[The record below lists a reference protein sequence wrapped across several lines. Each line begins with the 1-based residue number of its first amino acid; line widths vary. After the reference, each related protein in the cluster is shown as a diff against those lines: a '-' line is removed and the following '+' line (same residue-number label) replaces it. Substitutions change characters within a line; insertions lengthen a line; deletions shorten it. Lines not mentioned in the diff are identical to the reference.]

1 MDIERIKRLSESK
14 IKADDSVKKVRNTLK
29 EYRIGRQDVQED
41 LSEAYKPIV
50 KTQEDV
56 KKTID
61 EKQNIIIDQLQKN
74 QKAISSGLQDL
85 ALVNTSPVES
95 PSKEL
100 TKLPLD
106 YKPEMMK
113 SQYKSN
119 IDKGF
124 TDEEMQKL
132 IGYELLAPSDVLQ
145 GSISGALNFDE
156 YNGKIGEMLKYL
168 GRQKGHL
175 STTKK
180 AKAKN
185 KEAIDEL
192 TKEIKLIQKYRDR
205 ILIIPEGKETI
216 GKGHLQ
222 PKRNAYKIQNGG
234 QYGNLVI
241 DVPKLIGQ
249 LRLLA
254 KKDGKPVIDK
264 LVDFD
269 TIDLLTKRFN
279 SNKRY
284 SDLSKMMFNELNRLS
299 EIPIHRSSKKFS
311 KLGSGVVYYND
322 ANDLMDRLQLLG
334 GSILAGNNAVKDEFS
349 HIAHKM
355 LQLGIIGKKKL
366 NDLLNVYVLSN

>member
-14 IKADDSVKKVRNTLK
+14 IKADDSVKKVRNKLK
-29 EYRIGRQDVQED
+29 EYRISRQDVQED
-41 LSEAYKPIV
+41 LSEVYKPIV
-50 KTQEDV
+50 KVQDDV

-61 EKQNIIIDQLQKN
+61 DKQDAVIKQLQKN
-74 QKAISSGLQDL
+74 QKEISSGLQDL
-85 ALVNTSPVES
+85 ALVNTLPVEL
-95 PSKEL
+95 PSKEP
-100 TKLPLD
+100 TKLQLD

-113 SQYKSN
+113 PQYKSN

-124 TDEEMQKL
+124 TGEEMQKL
-132 IGYELLAPSDVLQ
+132 IDYELLSPSDVLH
-145 GSISGALNFDE
+145 GSVSGDLNFYE
-156 YNGKIGEMLKYL
+156 YDGKIGEMLKDL
-168 GRQKGHL
+168 GRQKGQL

-192 TKEIKLIQKYRDR
+192 TKEIKLIQKYRER
-205 ILIIPEGKETI
+205 IRIIPEGKETL
-216 GKGHLQ
+216 GTGDLQ
-222 PKRNAYKIQNGG
+222 PKRNAYKVQNGG

-254 KKDGKPVIDK
+254 KKDGKTVIDK

-279 SNKRY
+279 SNKQY

-311 KLGSGVVYYND
+311 KLGAGVVYYND

-349 HIAHKM
+349 QIAHKM

-366 NDLLNVYVLSN
+366 NDLLNVYVL

>member
-41 LSEAYKPIV
+41 LKEAYKPIV
-50 KTQEDV
+50 KAQEDV

-61 EKQNIIIDQLQKN
+61 EKQNTIIDQLQKN

-85 ALVNTSPVES
+85 ALVNTLPVES
-95 PSKEL
+95 PSKEP

-113 SQYKSN
+113 PKYKSD

-124 TDEEMQKL
+124 SGEEIQKL
-132 IGYELLAPSDVLQ
+132 IGYELLAPSDVLH
-145 GSISGALNFDE
+145 GSVSGDLNFE
-156 YNGKIGEMLKYL
+156 EHNEKIGAILKDL

-185 KEAIDEL
+185 KEAIDKL
-192 TKEIKLIQKYRDR
+192 TKKIKLIQKYRNR
-205 ILIIPEGKETI
+205 IQIIPEGKETL
-216 GKGHLQ
+216 GTGYLQ
-222 PKRNAYKIQNGG
+222 PKRNAYKVQNGG

-254 KKDGKPVIDK
+254 KKDGKTVIDK

-311 KLGSGVVYYND
+311 KIGSGVIYYN
-322 ANDLMDRLQLLG
+322 NPSDLMDRLELLG
-334 GSILAGNNAVKDEFS
+334 GSILAGNNGVKDEFS
-349 HIAHKM
+349 QIAHKM

-366 NDLLNVYVLSN
+366 NDLLNVYVL

>member
-14 IKADDSVKKVRNTLK
+14 IKADYSVKKVRNTLK

-41 LSEAYKPIV
+41 LSEVYKPIV
-50 KTQEDV
+50 KAQEDV

-61 EKQNIIIDQLQKN
+61 EKQDAVIKQLQKN
-74 QKAISSGLQDL
+74 QKAISSGLEDL
-85 ALVNTSPVES
+85 ALVNTLPVES
-95 PSKEL
+95 HSKEP

-113 SQYKSN
+113 QKYKSD

-124 TDEEMQKL
+124 SAEEIQKL
-132 IGYELLAPSDVLQ
+132 IDYELLAPSDVLH
-145 GSISGALNFDE
+145 GSVTGDLDFDE
-156 YNGKIGEMLKYL
+156 YNEKNGAKLKDL

-180 AKAKN
+180 AKGKN

-192 TKEIKLIQKYRDR
+192 TKEIKLIQKYRNR
-205 ILIIPEGKETI
+205 IQIIPEGKETL
-216 GKGHLQ
+216 GTGYLQ
-222 PKRNAYKIQNGG
+222 PKRNAYKVQNGG

-279 SNKRY
+279 SKKKY
-284 SDLSKMMFNELNRLS
+284 SDLSKIVFNELNKLS

-311 KLGSGVVYYND
+311 KIGAGVVYYND
-322 ANDLMDRLQLLG
+322 ASDLMDRLQLLG
-334 GSILAGNNAVKDEFS
+334 GSILAGNIMV
-349 HIAHKM
+349 
-355 LQLGIIGKKKL
+355 
-366 NDLLNVYVLSN
+366 